1 MSDLGKMLRDC
12 AAAVDDV
19 TGEIKQL
26 KTTLRRRR
34 HVVPAEKV
42 RPRPD
47 ADGWVDVGGGN
58 YIREPR

>member
-1 MSDLGKMLRDC
+1 MLRDC
-12 AAAVDDV
+12 AAAVDGV
-19 TGEIKQL
+19 TDEIKQV
-26 KTTLRRRR
+26 KNVLRRRR

-42 RPRPD
+42 PPRPD